1 MAYVTHDGN
10 LYHLFIRWCKVF
22 FFLFWLVDCT
32 DLSKS
37 TFEMHCRMLCHSFS
51 SALKNISWSASLQ
64 KKGYH
69 FYFRKQS
76 TAKHYVTGKPLQ
88 YTWWPCSVRWNS
100 VQDTHTLTRF
110 ISLESRAK
118 SETGESSHPQ
128 ERERGGRMTSSM
140 TKAAERGSSKS
151 ADLIGEHWR

>member
-1 MAYVTHDGN
+1 MLHMMEIYIIY
-10 LYHLFIRWCKVF
+10 LYADERYFSFYFDWWTVRICQNQPLKCTVECCVIAFLQPWKIIILECFLAEEGVS
-22 FFLFWLVDCT
+22 FLF
-32 DLSKS
+32 SK
-37 TFEMHCRMLCHSFS
+37 TIHCQTLCNRE
-51 SALKNISWSASLQ
+51 APTI
-64 KKGYH
+64 YM
-69 FYFRKQS
+69 R
-76 TAKHYVTGKPLQ
+76 
-88 YTWWPCSVRWNS
+88 PCSVRWNS

-128 ERERGGRMTSSM
+128 ERERGGRMMSSM